1 MTAIERAYQIKKAM
15 RRDFNVDHD
24 LAGKELAASLTR
36 ACKAA
41 RSQTQTQ
48 TQLGYG

>member
-1 MTAIERAYQIKKAM
+1 MSRGTASGVAPGLFIFPARKTLVQ
-15 RRDFNVDHD
+15 
-24 LAGKELAASLTR
+24 AGKELAASLTR

-41 RSQTQTQ
+41 RQTARTR